1 MIPTGNLITLCCPLN
16 SGKCTIQFSIDNQKQ
31 SATDDSSYSVHQDIH
46 TSGKL
51 LRRSL
56 CCRHQL
62 IHIDMVVHLSL
73 FVLAKYRVGSAKMA
87 DGKKLGERKRHAK
100 SRPICVCLLKIV
112 AIYTLERFLY

>member
-16 SGKCTIQFSIDNQKQ
+16 SGKCTIQFSIDNEKQ

-56 CCRHQL
+56 CCQHQVV
-62 IHIDMVVHLSL
+62 HNDMLVHLSL
-73 FVLAKYRVGSAKMA
+73 FVLAKYRVGSAKMEMERNSVK
-87 DGKKLGERKRHAK
+87 GKDTPNQDQYVFA
-100 SRPICVCLLKIV
+100 C
-112 AIYTLERFLY
+112 